1 MNGCGAKFEGDAQ
14 NLKINYKYINEFNKV
29 VEISMTLDKYCRMI
43 SRSFNGL
50 TEMLKKDMEKNKELK
65 KKVAEVNNM
74 IVQLG
79 KNLIEI

>member
-1 MNGCGAKFEGDAQ
+1 MYGGAKFGSDAD
-14 NLKINYKYINEFNKV
+14 LRVNYKYIDEFNKV
-29 VEISMTLDKYCRMI
+29 VEISMTLDRYCAMI

-65 KKVAEVNNM
+65 KKVAEVNSM